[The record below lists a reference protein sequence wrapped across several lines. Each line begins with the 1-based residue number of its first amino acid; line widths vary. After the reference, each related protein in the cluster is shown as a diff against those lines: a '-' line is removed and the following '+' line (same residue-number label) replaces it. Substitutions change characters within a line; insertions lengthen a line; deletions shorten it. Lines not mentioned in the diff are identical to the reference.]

1 MKGLKLICSFWVAV
15 GFVLFFLDSFP
26 GVSTHAMYRNLPN
39 EASYEVVDVSEEWV
53 REFKSGRY
61 KYAHTVEYSTDDGI
75 KQYTAPL
82 MCKEYTVGFV
92 GTLRYNDS
100 VVVLLE
106 GGGVKDSTPSTVITI
121 GIFVVFILL
130 LFIPSARHAKEG

>member
-1 MKGLKLICSFWVAV
+1 MKGLKLLCSFWVAV

-26 GVSTHAMYRNLPN
+26 GVSTHVMYSNLPN

-61 KYAHTVEYSTDDGI
+61 KYAHTVEYSTDGGI

-82 MCKEYTVGFV
+82 MCKEYPVGFV

-106 GGGVKDSTPSTVITI
+106 EVTDSTTSTVITL
-121 GIFVVFILL
+121 GILVVFILL
-130 LFIPSARHAKEG
+130 LFIPSARHAEEG

>member
-26 GVSTHAMYRNLPN
+26 GVSTHVMYSNLPN

-82 MCKEYTVGFV
+82 MCKEYPV

-106 GGGVKDSTPSTVITI
+106 EVKDSTTTTAITI

-130 LFIPSARHAKEG
+130 MFVPSVRHAEEG

>member
-1 MKGLKLICSFWVAV
+1 MKVLKLICSFWVAV
-15 GFVLFFLDSFP
+15 GFVLFFLDSFLP
-26 GVSTHAMYRNLPN
+26 GVSIHAMYSNLPN

-53 REFKSGRY
+53 REFKSGCY

-82 MCKEYTVGFV
+82 MCKEYPVGFV

-106 GGGVKDSTPSTVITI
+106 EVKDSTTTTAITI

-130 LFIPSARHAKEG
+130 MFVPSVRHAEEG

>member
-1 MKGLKLICSFWVAV
+1 MKGLKLICGFWVAV
-15 GFVLFFLDSFP
+15 GFVLFFLDSLP
-26 GVSTHAMYRNLPN
+26 GVSMYTIYSNLPN
-39 EASYEVVDVSEEWV
+39 EVSYEVVDVSEEWV
-53 REFKSGRY
+53 HEFKSGCY

-82 MCKEYTVGFV
+82 ICEEYPVGFV

-106 GGGVKDSTPSTVITI
+106 EVKDSTTSTVITL

-130 LFIPSARHAKEG
+130 LFVPSVRHAEED

>member
-26 GVSTHAMYRNLPN
+26 GVSTHVMYSNLPN

-61 KYAHTVEYSTDDGI
+61 KYAHTVEYLTYDGI

-82 MCKEYTVGFV
+82 LCKEYPVGFV
-92 GTLRYNDS
+92 STLRYNDS
-100 VVVLLE
+100 VVVLRE
-106 GGGVKDSTPSTVITI
+106 EVKDGTTSTVITI

-130 LFIPSARHAKEG
+130 LFIPSVRHAKEG

>member
-26 GVSTHAMYRNLPN
+26 GVSTHVMYSNLQN

-82 MCKEYTVGFV
+82 MCKEYPV

-106 GGGVKDSTPSTVITI
+106 EVKDSTTTTAITI

-130 LFIPSARHAKEG
+130 MFVPSVRHAEEG

>member
-1 MKGLKLICSFWVAV
+1 MKVLKLICSFWVAV

-26 GVSTHAMYRNLPN
+26 GVSIHAMYSNLPN

-61 KYAHTVEYSTDDGI
+61 KYAHTVEYLTDDGI

-82 MCKEYTVGFV
+82 LCKEYPVSFV
-92 GTLRYNDS
+92 STLRYNDS

-106 GGGVKDSTPSTVITI
+106 EVKDSTTSTVITI

-130 LFIPSARHAKEG
+130 LFVPSVRHAKEG

>member
-1 MKGLKLICSFWVAV
+1 MKVLKLICSFWVAV

-26 GVSTHAMYRNLPN
+26 GVSIHAMYSNLPN

-61 KYAHTVEYSTDDGI
+61 KYAHTVEYLTDDGI

-82 MCKEYTVGFV
+82 
-92 GTLRYNDS
+92 
-100 VVVLLE
+100 LE
-106 GGGVKDSTPSTVITI
+106 EVKDSTTSTVITI

-130 LFIPSARHAKEG
+130 LFVPSVRHAKEG